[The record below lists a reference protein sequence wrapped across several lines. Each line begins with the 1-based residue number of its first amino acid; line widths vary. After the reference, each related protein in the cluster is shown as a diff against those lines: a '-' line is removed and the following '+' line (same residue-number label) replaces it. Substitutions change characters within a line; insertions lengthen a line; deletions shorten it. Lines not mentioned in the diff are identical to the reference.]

1 MATHDYVIANGTGA
15 AVRTDL
21 NNALAAIV
29 SNNSSSSSP
38 STTYAYQWWAD
49 TSNNVLKI
57 RNSANN
63 AWVELLQLDGTLTLE
78 DGSAASPAL
87 GFRDNLNTGIF
98 SGSANE
104 FNISTAGTERFV
116 INSAGNCGIGTQS
129 PAQRLHIQSAADC
142 VLRVTS
148 ADGNAAF
155 LDLGDVSDPDGGR
168 IHYDSGS
175 NLVFN
180 TVSSERMRIDSS
192 GRLLLGHSAVT
203 PVDNDANN
211 PHFQVQGTGADDS
224 RISIRHNST
233 TASNAASIYLSR
245 SRGTSAASKTSVAS
259 GDALGSLIF
268 MGADGTHDT
277 RAAIIQASCDGTPGD
292 NDMPGR
298 LEFFTTPD
306 GALNSVERMRITS
319 AGNVG
324 VGQTVPQA
332 FNHGSSGITT
342 TKFEVQASTA
352 SASTFETA
360 TFRAGNDANGAAA
373 RLRIVHDN
381 DRGLVITGGRSSNAA
396 FGSFSMTDQNGG
408 IISSV
413 HIDNN
418 GTWFWNKTSQSSATP
433 GVELYKDGPNFMT
446 RAANGGTV
454 LGLNDST
461 GTNGDIMRFYY
472 QDVHRGSLNF
482 NGSNFAAVNAS
493 DYRLKENDTPISD
506 GITRV
511 KQLRPIRFN
520 WKTDSSTIHD
530 GFFAHEVQNVV
541 PAAVIGEK
549 DSTIGSRGEG
559 YQMMSNEPL
568 IPLLTAAIK
577 ELIVKVEALESA

>member
-29 SNNSSSSSP
+29 SNNSSSSAP
-38 STTYAYQWWAD
+38 ATTYAYQWWAD
-49 TSNNVLKI
+49 TSNNILKI

-63 AWVELLQLDGTLTLE
+63 AWVELLQLDGTLTME
-78 DGSAASPAL
+78 DGSASTPGLA
-87 GFRDNLNTGIF
+87 FRDDLNTGIF
-98 SGSANE
+98 SSGVDTFNVATGGVERVKLDGTEIVFNDSGANVDFRIE
-104 FNISTAGTERFV
+104 GDTSTALFFADAGNNRVGIDNANPATMLDVNGDVTITDKIIHSGDTDTAIRFPSNGSIACEVDNIERLRIDNSDGVTAKHTTTANLRIQNSTAAADQTCTLDMSPANSVSGVQLKCTSEEDFSTGANRTARLSIELRKDGTFAERF
-116 INSAGNCGIGTQS
+116 
-129 PAQRLHIQSAADC
+129 
-142 VLRVTS
+142 
-148 ADGNAAF
+148 
-155 LDLGDVSDPDGGR
+155 
-168 IHYDSGS
+168 
-175 NLVFN
+175 
-180 TVSSERMRIDSS
+180 
-192 GRLLLGHSAVT
+192 
-203 PVDNDANN
+203 
-211 PHFQVQGTGADDS
+211 
-224 RISIRHNST
+224 
-233 TASNAASIYLSR
+233 
-245 SRGTSAASKTSVAS
+245 
-259 GDALGSLIF
+259 
-268 MGADGTHDT
+268 
-277 RAAIIQASCDGTPGD
+277 
-292 NDMPGR
+292 
-298 LEFFTTPD
+298 
-306 GALNSVERMRITS
+306 RITPE
-319 AGNVG
+319 GNVG

-352 SASTFETA
+352 SASAFETA

-381 DRGLVITGGRSSNAA
+381 DRGLVIAGGRSSNAA

-413 HIDNN
+413 HINN
-418 GTWFWNKTSQSSATP
+418 DGTWFWNKTAQSSATP

-511 KQLRPIRFN
+511 KQLRPITFN

-559 YQMMSNEPL
+559 YQMMSNEAL

>member
-29 SNNSSSSSP
+29 SNNSSSSAP
-38 STTYAYQWWAD
+38 ATTYAYQWWAD

-63 AWVELLQLDGTLTLE
+63 AWVELLQLDGTLTME
-78 DGSAASPAL
+78 DGSASTPGLA
-87 GFRDNLNTGIF
+87 FRDDLNTGIF
-98 SGSANE
+98 SSGVDTFNVATGGVERVKLDGTEIVFNDSGANVDFRIE
-104 FNISTAGTERFV
+104 GDTSTALFFADAGNNRVGIDNANPATMLDVNGDVTITDKIIHSGDTDTAIRFPSNGSIACEVDNIERLRIDNSDGVTAKHTTTANLRIQNSTAAADQTCTLDMSPANSVSGVQLKCTSEEDFSTGANRTARLSIELRKDGTFAERF
-116 INSAGNCGIGTQS
+116 
-129 PAQRLHIQSAADC
+129 
-142 VLRVTS
+142 
-148 ADGNAAF
+148 
-155 LDLGDVSDPDGGR
+155 
-168 IHYDSGS
+168 
-175 NLVFN
+175 
-180 TVSSERMRIDSS
+180 
-192 GRLLLGHSAVT
+192 
-203 PVDNDANN
+203 
-211 PHFQVQGTGADDS
+211 
-224 RISIRHNST
+224 
-233 TASNAASIYLSR
+233 
-245 SRGTSAASKTSVAS
+245 
-259 GDALGSLIF
+259 
-268 MGADGTHDT
+268 
-277 RAAIIQASCDGTPGD
+277 
-292 NDMPGR
+292 
-298 LEFFTTPD
+298 
-306 GALNSVERMRITS
+306 RITPE
-319 AGNVG
+319 GNVG

-352 SASTFETA
+352 SASAFETA

-381 DRGLVITGGRSSNAA
+381 DRGLVIAGGRSSNAA

-413 HIDNN
+413 HINN
-418 GTWFWNKTSQSSATP
+418 DGTWFWNKTAQSSATP

-511 KQLRPIRFN
+511 KQLRPITFN

-559 YQMMSNEPL
+559 YQMMSNEAL

>member
-29 SNNSSSSSP
+29 SNNSSSSAP
-38 STTYAYQWWAD
+38 ATTYAYQWWAD
-49 TSNNVLKI
+49 TSNNILKI

-78 DGSAASPAL
+78 DGSNSAPALAFRDDLDTGIYSSAANTFNVATGGVERLNLGTTTIFNQDGADVDFRIEGDTNTHLFFLDAGNDRVGIDNASPATKLDVNGDVTITDKIIHSGDTNTFIRFPAADTIAAETNGSERLRLDSDGRILFGATSGNSASARAIFRGFAGDGGAGQGLIHLEVNKTTTNCGAGETL
-87 GFRDNLNTGIF
+87 GSIRFASNEGHIGAQISASAETAW
-98 SGSANE
+98 SGSGDLPTFIR
-104 FNISTAGTERFV
+104 FNT
-116 INSAGNCGIGTQS
+116 C
-129 PAQRLHIQSAADC
+129 
-142 VLRVTS
+142 
-148 ADGNAAF
+148 
-155 LDLGDVSDPDGGR
+155 PDG
-168 IHYDSGS
+168 S
-175 NLVFN
+175 N
-180 TVSSERMRIDSS
+180 TM
-192 GRLLLGHSAVT
+192 
-203 PVDNDANN
+203 
-211 PHFQVQGTGADDS
+211 
-224 RISIRHNST
+224 
-233 TASNAASIYLSR
+233 
-245 SRGTSAASKTSVAS
+245 
-259 GDALGSLIF
+259 
-268 MGADGTHDT
+268 
-277 RAAIIQASCDGTPGD
+277 
-292 NDMPGR
+292 
-298 LEFFTTPD
+298 
-306 GALNSVERMRITS
+306 VERLRITS
-319 AGNVG
+319 EGNVG

-352 SASTFETA
+352 SASAFETA

-381 DRGLVITGGRSSNAA
+381 DRGLVIAGGRSSNAA

-413 HIDNN
+413 HINN
-418 GTWFWNKTSQSSATP
+418 DGTWFWNKTAQSSATP